1 MIIEVAYAKGTP
13 NHELK
18 DNIIISK
25 AAKETY
31 NCKYKARINK
41 DIKEKLKITKEILS
55 HPKKYSFKTHIAHL
69 VNIAPYF
76 TTLGNPCIEAGVG
89 FS

>member
-1 MIIEVAYAKGTP
+1 MIIEVACPKGTP

-31 NCKYKARINK
+31 NFKYKARINK
-41 DIKEKLKITKEILS
+41 DIKEEIKITKEILS
-55 HPKKYSFKTHIAHL
+55 HPKKYSFKTHITHI
-69 VNIAPYF
+69 VNRDSYF